1 MRFTEYHC
9 GVAVI
14 KSKNKLKEAMK
25 KLAEFEDKEDTV
37 CKGCY
42 HEDFMDYL
50 LPCRLCARNKE
61 DKYTKKS
68 EVNHGL

>member
-14 KSKNKLKEAMK
+14 KNKNNLKGAMQ

-42 HEDFMDYL
+42 YEECMDFL
-50 LPCRLCARNKE
+50 LPCRLCTRNKE
-61 DKYTKKS
+61 DKYIKKT